1 MTHDDAL
8 RDTCREAARR
18 LLARKGW
25 ELVEDEAEFVIGV
38 VRETT
43 RRQALIVPGRQAQ
56 KPLSAIIEDAT
67 VNCYGHVWHAAC
79 RAHGTPR
86 QRRAFTE
93 LYEHLLP
100 AAVRTAGGD
109 QRLAEESTQ
118 EALISVWKNLNDVR
132 DAGSFLSWSWRI
144 VTREVQSRL
153 RRNARQL
160 EINESELLHGDEKAG
175 GPGLERIADQELVS
189 TGSAPLNQFDA
200 VRAQLEG
207 IVRHCLTKH
216 RFWQEVIVRL
226 FLLNKSVKQV
236 ADELDIKPN
245 YVYVLTNRAR
255 KELRRCKE
263 MQDFARSAGGTI
275 DFGGAGA

>member
-1 MTHDDAL
+1 M
-8 RDTCREAARR
+8 
-18 LLARKGW
+18 
-25 ELVEDEAEFVIGV
+25 
-38 VRETT
+38 

-56 KPLSAIIEDAT
+56 KSLSAIIEDAT

-100 AAVRTAGGD
+100 VALRAAGGN
-109 QRLAEESTQ
+109 QQLAEESTQ
-118 EALISVWKNLNDVR
+118 EALISVWKHLDAVR

-144 VTREVQSRL
+144 VTREAQSRL
-153 RRNARQL
+153 RRNARHPEVNQSGWL
-160 EINESELLHGDEKAG
+160 RGDEEADGK
-175 GPGLERIADQELVS
+175 GLERIADQELVS
-189 TGSAPLNQFDA
+189 TGSAPLNQFHA

-207 IVRHCLTKH
+207 IVRRCLTKH
-216 RFWQEVIVRL
+216 RLCQEVIARL

-245 YVYVLTNRAR
+245 YVYVLTNRAER
-255 KELRRCKE
+255 AAPL
-263 MQDFARSAGGTI
+263 
-275 DFGGAGA
+275 